1 MASSTEELP
10 TTSHV
15 LAAESIRSDPVDL
28 RGASQTEHHEVE
40 VKDLGWNETS
50 DRHVPRQVLGGID
63 NHHLWTL
70 MRRFDKFV
78 FRVRSIGDE
87 PATRLDMDVADDDDF
102 SPEKLRA
109 TVERLYVSVL
119 VPIVSGW
126 KHVARLRSWRER
138 RRTSIFLAVYTAAW
152 LTDLLIPT
160 MTVSTMML
168 ILYPASRAVCF
179 PPVPPALVDGRTG
192 GVQKPAAGIMASRDS
207 LTGAPEKQKGEGV
220 EREAHNLV
228 NTLSTVAISASAG
241 RRPRGDPHDDE
252 APDPTNMADSKA
264 AMHDQTRE
272 PVSRAVWS
280 KARPAMQLMGSSVD
294 TWERFGNALSPTRP
308 FPRLRPRL
316 VLASCLTPL
325 LVIWWLVTP
334 YMLLKGLGF
343 IIGLCLFGDPVIMAV
358 VDKADRTYPTWQRY
372 VQLRN
377 TILKGVPT
385 NAQLTITLLRIG
397 ERNKAPLPPPPKTR
411 GPPRAEPDA
420 EAEEQLDNM
429 EATDQEKKTAM
440 ERQHMSSEEEDDD
453 DDDDLNDSNRH
464 RGTQTRRLFALVKKT
479 ARSSVSAALTADRAK
494 AAAGA
499 HRARDRLGVV
509 RPSPVPEVGT
519 VAGPVRFPARYDGR
533 RGHAYVT
540 TTATAPALS
549 WRPSGG

>member
-1 MASSTEELP
+1 MASPPEELP

-40 VKDLGWNETS
+40 VKDLGWNERS
-50 DRHVPRQVLGGID
+50 GGGVPRQVLGGLD
-63 NHHLWTL
+63 NDDLWTL

-78 FRVRSIGDE
+78 FRVRSVGNV
-87 PATRLDMDVADDDDF
+87 PATTLDMDVADDDDF
-102 SPEKLRA
+102 SPDKLRA
-109 TVERLYVSVL
+109 TIERLYVSVF
-119 VPIVSGW
+119 VSIVSGW

-160 MTVSTMML
+160 MTMLTMML

-220 EREAHNLV
+220 EQEAHNLV
-228 NTLSTVAISASAG
+228 NTLSTAAISASAG
-241 RRPRGDPHDDE
+241 KPDDK
-252 APDPTNMADSKA
+252 APDPTNMTDSKA

-280 KARPAMQLMGSSVD
+280 KARPAMQLTGSVVD

-325 LVIWWLVTP
+325 LVVWWLVTP
-334 YMLLKGLGF
+334 YMLLKGVGF
-343 IIGLCLFGDPVIMAV
+343 GIGLGLFGDPIIMAV
-358 VDKADRTYPTWQRY
+358 VDKANRTYPRWQRY

-377 TILKGVPT
+377 TIL
-385 NAQLTITLLRIG
+385 RG
-397 ERNKAPLPPPPKTR
+397 EQGA
-411 GPPRAEPDA
+411 
-420 EAEEQLDNM
+420 
-429 EATDQEKKTAM
+429 
-440 ERQHMSSEEEDDD
+440 
-453 DDDDLNDSNRH
+453 
-464 RGTQTRRLFALVKKT
+464 
-479 ARSSVSAALTADRAK
+479 SAATAEDE
-494 AAAGA
+494 GA
-499 HRARDRLGVV
+499 STG
-509 RPSPVPEVGT
+509 
-519 VAGPVRFPARYDGR
+519 
-533 RGHAYVT
+533 
-540 TTATAPALS
+540 
-549 WRPSGG
+549 

>member
-87 PATRLDMDVADDDDF
+87 PATTLDMDVADDDDF

-109 TVERLYVSVL
+109 TMERLYVSVL

-160 MTVSTMML
+160 MTVSTMVL

-228 NTLSTVAISASAG
+228 NTLSTVSL
-241 RRPRGDPHDDE
+241 PPETLVYE
-252 APDPTNMADSKA
+252 AAD
-264 AMHDQTRE
+264 
-272 PVSRAVWS
+272 
-280 KARPAMQLMGSSVD
+280 
-294 TWERFGNALSPTRP
+294 
-308 FPRLRPRL
+308 
-316 VLASCLTPL
+316 
-325 LVIWWLVTP
+325 
-334 YMLLKGLGF
+334 
-343 IIGLCLFGDPVIMAV
+343 
-358 VDKADRTYPTWQRY
+358 
-372 VQLRN
+372 
-377 TILKGVPT
+377 VPT
-385 NAQLTITLLRIG
+385 CSSFF
-397 ERNKAPLPPPPKTR
+397 
-411 GPPRAEPDA
+411 PPRDA
-420 EAEEQLDNM
+420 LRLLATPGLMEQ
-429 EATDQEKKTAM
+429 
-440 ERQHMSSEEEDDD
+440 
-453 DDDDLNDSNRH
+453 
-464 RGTQTRRLFALVKKT
+464 
-479 ARSSVSAALTADRAK
+479 DRI
-494 AAAGA
+494 
-499 HRARDRLGVV
+499 D
-509 RPSPVPEVGT
+509 
-519 VAGPVRFPARYDGR
+519 
-533 RGHAYVT
+533 
-540 TTATAPALS
+540 
-549 WRPSGG
+549 